1 MNDQSTTYEPNATEQ
16 TPDASTTVAANQAAE
31 STTAPTGSTPGAA
44 RTTTTGSTRTTS
56 PTPHRTVAIIP
67 ARGGSKGIPLK
78 NLQKVA
84 GISLLARAINA
95 AHEDGRL
102 PMAAF
107 AHAAMAKAQLMW
119 GGPEAARLHA
129 REALSIARR
138 CGCWG
143 FAARAATRAGDAA
156 MALSEPIRAAWYYS
170 EALSFYRRVGYPL
183 LPQVRAELVQKVG
196 RGA

>member
-1 MNDQSTTYEPNATEQ
+1 MRADRGPILVEL
-16 TPDASTTVAANQAAE
+16 AS
-31 STTAPTGSTPGAA
+31 SL
-44 RTTTTGSTRTTS
+44 RD
-56 PTPHRTVAIIP
+56 
-67 ARGGSKGIPLK
+67 GGHDECFEWFH
-78 NLQKVA
+78 
-84 GISLLARAINA
+84 RAINA